1 MPADPHQV
9 KPSAV
14 SRQPLPVARA
24 HAMGAAMRHAS
35 ELDRL
40 ITAARGWRPE
50 RMALATVIATWGSAP
65 RPRGSHMLVHEDGR
79 FEGSVSGG
87 CVEAEVLHAAAE
99 TIADGQVRRLDY
111 GVADESAWQVG
122 LPCGGNIALLVQP
135 VASEGFAP
143 ELFDHVADA
152 RDQGRALTLTTDLA
166 SGRTWVGNEPA
177 EGIFINRY
185 MPPRRLLIVGAVQ
198 IAQSLATIARE
209 LDVAP
214 VLIDPRGR
222 FLTEERFPGVTLD
235 DRWPDEAVSALNP
248 DAATAVVTLSHDPK
262 IDDPALIAALASPA
276 AYIAALGSRRSHT
289 KRLERLAAAGLNE
302 ADLGRIDAPAGVA
315 IGAQGP
321 AEIALSIAAGM
332 IQAFRA

>member
-1 MPADPHQV
+1 
-9 KPSAV
+9 
-14 SRQPLPVARA
+14 
-24 HAMGAAMRHAS
+24 MGGFMTHRS

-40 ITAARGWRPE
+40 IGAARDWRPA

-87 CVEAEVLHAAAE
+87 CVEGEVLLAAAE
-99 TIADGQVRRLDY
+99 AIADGRPRRLEF
-111 GVADESAWQVG
+111 GVADDNAWAVG
-122 LPCGGNIALLVQP
+122 LPCGGQIELLVQS
-135 VASEGFAP
+135 VDDSGFAP
-143 ELFDHVADA
+143 DLFDRIAAA
-152 RDQGRALTLTTDLA
+152 RDAGRRIALTTDLA
-166 SGRTWVGNEPA
+166 TAKSRIGDDPGDDRFVNFYA
-177 EGIFINRY
+177 
-185 MPPRRLLIVGAVQ
+185 PPRRLLIVGAVQ
-198 IAQSLATIARE
+198 IAQSLAAIAHE

-235 DRWPDEAVSALNP
+235 ERWPDAAVAAWKP
-248 DAATAVVTLSHDPK
+248 DMATAVVTLSHDPK

-276 AYIAALGSRRSHT
+276 IYVAALGSRRSHA
-289 KRLERLAAAGLNE
+289 KRLERLAAAGVGE
-302 ADLGRIDAPAGVA
+302 ADLARIDAPAGLA

-332 IQAFRA
+332 IQAFRG

>member
-1 MPADPHQV
+1 MA
-9 KPSAV
+9 
-14 SRQPLPVARA
+14 
-24 HAMGAAMRHAS
+24 HAS

-40 ITAARGWRPE
+40 IAAARDWRPA

-79 FEGSVSGG
+79 FEGSASGG
-87 CVEAEVLHAAAE
+87 CVEGEVLLAAAA
-99 TIADGQVRRLDY
+99 TIADGQTRQLDY
-111 GVADESAWQVG
+111 GVADDSAWEVG
-122 LPCGGNIALLVQP
+122 LPCGGQIFLLVQP
-135 VASEGFAP
+135 VGDGGFAP
-143 ELFDHVADA
+143 DLFDQIAAA
-152 RDQGRALTLTTDLA
+152 RDQGRRIALTTDFA
-166 SGRTWVGNEPA
+166 TGESRIGDDPGEGRFVNVYT
-177 EGIFINRY
+177 
-185 MPPRRLLIVGAVQ
+185 PPRRLLIVGAVQ

-222 FLTEERFPGVTLD
+222 FLTAERFPGVTLD
-235 DRWPDEAVSALNP
+235 DRWPDAAVAAWKP

-276 AYIAALGSRRSHT
+276 AYVAALGSRRSHA
-289 KRLERLAAAGLNE
+289 KRLERLAAAGISD
-302 ADLGRIDAPAGVA
+302 ADLARLDAPAGLA

-332 IQAFRA
+332 IQAFRR